1 MHRPADPKRLF
12 RTQDG
17 QTVNPLVNPKDS
29 RSHAVARVTSAPVR
43 QGEGEIRARHAW
55 PADGEGRLILEKSQV
70 LAEDHSVTD
79 FIGVKELAA
88 LTGFAPKTIYFQHS
102 TQHGA
107 LVPILSKLG
116 RKLGAW
122 RGDYETWRNRQRKLQ
137 PGS

>member
-1 MHRPADPKRLF
+1 MLDTHGR
-12 RTQDG
+12 RTVKG
-17 QTVNPLVNPKDS
+17 DS
-29 RSHAVARVTSAPVR
+29 S
-43 QGEGEIRARHAW
+43 W
-55 PADGEGRLILEKSQV
+55 KSQV
-70 LAEDHSVTD
+70 LAEDHSVSD

-122 RGDYETWRNRQRKLQ
+122 RGDYETWRNKQRKLQ
-137 PGS
+137 PDS

>member
-1 MHRPADPKRLF
+1 MNRSV
-12 RTQDG
+12 Q
-17 QTVNPLVNPKDS
+17 PKDCG
-29 RSHAVARVTSAPVR
+29 RHAIVEVTSAPVR
-43 QGEGEIRARHAW
+43 QGDGEIRARHAW
-55 PADGEGRLILEKSQV
+55 PGDGEGRLVLEKSQV

-122 RGDYETWRNRQRKLQ
+122 RDDYETWRNGQRKLQ

>member
-1 MHRPADPKRLF
+1 MVTRLMPS
-12 RTQDG
+12 RTRWEAN
-17 QTVNPLVNPKDS
+17 VWRS
-29 RSHAVARVTSAPVR
+29 RCGH
-43 QGEGEIRARHAW
+43 
-55 PADGEGRLILEKSQV
+55 SQV
-70 LAEDHSVTD
+70 LAEDHSVSD

-122 RGDYETWRNRQRKLQ
+122 RGDYEAWRNKQRKLQ
-137 PGS
+137 SDS

>member
-1 MHRPADPKRLF
+1 MSRPLAAAFHSNGRASGHPHGSEGSEPSF
-12 RTQDG
+12 RAKT
-17 QTVNPLVNPKDS
+17 KDV
-29 RSHAVARVTSAPVR
+29 SHFTSV
-43 QGEGEIRARHAW
+43 
-55 PADGEGRLILEKSQV
+55 S
-70 LAEDHSVTD
+70 D

-122 RGDYETWRNRQRKLQ
+122 RGDYETWRNKQRKLQ
-137 PGS
+137 PDS

>member
-1 MHRPADPKRLF
+1 M
-12 RTQDG
+12 
-17 QTVNPLVNPKDS
+17 NPLVQPKDC
-29 RSHAVARVTSAPVR
+29 RRHAVAQVTLAPVK

-55 PADGEGRLILEKSQV
+55 PGDGEVRLILEKSQV
-70 LAEDHSVTD
+70 SAEDHSVTD

-122 RGDYETWRNRQRKLQ
+122 RGDYETWRNRQRKLE
-137 PGS
+137 PDS

>member
-1 MHRPADPKRLF
+1 MLDTQRRRTVKVDSSYRP
-12 RTQDG
+12 
-17 QTVNPLVNPKDS
+17 
-29 RSHAVARVTSAPVR
+29 
-43 QGEGEIRARHAW
+43 RA
-55 PADGEGRLILEKSQV
+55 
-70 LAEDHSVTD
+70 LAEEHSVSD

-122 RGDYETWRNRQRKLQ
+122 RGDYETWRNKQRKLQ
-137 PGS
+137 PDS

>member
-1 MHRPADPKRLF
+1 VLDAPGRAVSEGPLK
-12 RTQDG
+12 TYNS
-17 QTVNPLVNPKDS
+17 QT
-29 RSHAVARVTSAPVR
+29 
-43 QGEGEIRARHAW
+43 
-55 PADGEGRLILEKSQV
+55 
-70 LAEDHSVTD
+70 LAEDHCVSD

-122 RGDYETWRNRQRKLQ
+122 RGDYETWRNKQRKLQ
-137 PGS
+137 SDS